1 MSADFAVDTADD
13 VVAEEV
19 ALVVVDSVCWWD

>member
-1 MSADFAVDTADD
+1 VLLAVRDELVPAAHLAPDD

-19 ALVVVDSVCWWD
+19 AAP